1 MEFKVKFMKLL
12 RILHQDD
19 SLVAVQKP
27 AGMHVHPP
35 EDPRHRISRD
45 QNCMKLLRSQLDL
58 PVHPVHRLDRATS
71 GVLLFALN
79 PEAASALGRQFQ
91 DRTVRKTY
99 LSVARGHLPESL
111 RLDRALKDTGEATT
125 EIRRIGLAEFPWRN
139 ERFSTSRYSL
149 VFAHPLTGRMH
160 QIRRHLA
167 GAGHPIVGD
176 TVYGDGEHNRLFR
189 QFFDI
194 QQLWLHAHSL
204 EFRHPTSGEMLRV
217 RARFPSSWHPL
228 FDAFG
233 ICPWQGPSG
242 QSSSEN

>member
-1 MEFKVKFMKLL
+1 MEFKPKFMKLL
-12 RILHQDD
+12 RILHQDAN
-19 SLVAVQKP
+19 LVAVQKP

-45 QNCMKLLRSQLDL
+45 QNCMKLLRSQLEQ
-58 PVHPVHRLDRATS
+58 PVFPVHRLDRATS
-71 GVLLFALN
+71 GVLLFALDS
-79 PEAASALGRQFQ
+79 ETASALGKQFQ
-91 DRTVRKTY
+91 ERSVRKTY
-99 LSVARGHLPESL
+99 LAVARGHLPESL
-111 RLDRALKDTGEATT
+111 RIDRELKDSGESVT
-125 EIRRIGLAEFPWRN
+125 EIRRIGLAEFPWPN

-167 GAGHPIVGD
+167 GAGHPLIGD

-204 EFRHPTSGEMLRV
+204 EFVHPSSETPFSI

-233 ICPWQGPSG
+233 ICPWQVPSG
-242 QSSSEN
+242 QSWRET